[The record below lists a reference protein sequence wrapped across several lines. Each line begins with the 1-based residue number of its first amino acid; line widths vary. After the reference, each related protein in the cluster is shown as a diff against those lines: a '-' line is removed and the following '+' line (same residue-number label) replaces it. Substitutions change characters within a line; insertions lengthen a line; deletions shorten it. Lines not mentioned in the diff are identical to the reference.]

1 MRYIKLFEDFK
12 IKNISVDDIINCI
25 NNGGV
30 LYANI
35 IKNFPDNDPEI
46 PLNPVSVDNE
56 GTVTVELDGNNYEVE
71 LRHINKL
78 EWNKN

>member
-12 IKNISVDDIINCI
+12 IKNISVDYIINCI

>member
-1 MRYIKLFEDFK
+1 MKHIKLFEDFK
-12 IKNISVDDIINCI
+12 QKNITTDDVIECI

-30 LYANI
+30 LYATI

-56 GTVTVELDGNNYEVE
+56 GTVTVELDGKNYEVE
-71 LRHINKL
+71 LRHIDKI
-78 EWNKN
+78 EWR